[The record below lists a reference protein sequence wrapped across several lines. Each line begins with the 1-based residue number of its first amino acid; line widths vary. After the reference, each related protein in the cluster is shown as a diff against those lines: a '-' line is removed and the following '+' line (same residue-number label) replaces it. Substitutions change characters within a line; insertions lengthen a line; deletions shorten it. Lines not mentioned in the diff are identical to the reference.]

1 MIDPNSVSTLRV
13 GQLPPSDFSLTDKI
27 PHEVGTD
34 LNQGTVQQLSDFIAL
49 QIETSSGIAFRAVT
63 VVDGG
68 TLPNTTVEEWILV
81 GKGTFYNVNGGATIV
96 CTEEL
101 NALMSNG
108 IYWFIGVEIPI
119 VADSAYIILVPKI
132 QFTADGVLDTFN
144 IGVTATIKAVF
155 WNGALLNDSDWS
167 QTGTTFSLTFTPALG
182 DLIKPI

>member
-34 LNQGTVQQLSDFIAL
+34 LKQGTVQQLSDFIAL
-49 QIETSSGIAFRAVT
+49 QIETSSGVAFRAIT
-63 VVDGG
+63 VLDGE
-68 TLPNTTVEEWILV
+68 TLPATTQEEWILV
-81 GKGTFYNVNGGATIV
+81 GKGTFYNVGGGATIV

-108 IYWFIGVEIPI
+108 SYWFIGVEIPI
-119 VADSAYIILVPKI
+119 VADSASIISVPKI
-132 QFTADGVLDTFN
+132 QFTADGVQTNFN
-144 IGVTATIKAVF
+144 IGVLAAVKSIF
-155 WNGALLNDSDWS
+155 WNGALLNDVDWS
-167 QTGTTFSLTFTPALG
+167 QTGSIFTLTFTPALG